1 MRLRMVATSARAYPV
16 LSLVVLLTLLAG
28 GYFLKTQADA
38 YFFAPDPQVISQ
50 PMSYQRVAEPI
61 PNTGVDG
68 HGLTL
73 DEFQK
78 RGGVAKDYAPIRKSV
93 FAPGES
99 LWVLRY
105 ECFLYKTQDG
115 TVSRAFLGGDGS
127 AGTNRSVYSLPDVQI
142 PTRTD
147 GCAVKNH
154 RTPVPVDLPPGTWS
168 YQATVSFYKS
178 QFQPSVR
185 VLFKPVLVE
194 IQRPVTPV
202 KQP

>member
-1 MRLRMVATSARAYPV
+1 MSTLWTSIRAYPI
-16 LSLVVLLTLLAG
+16 LTLVVVVTGLAG

-38 YFFAPDPQVISQ
+38 YFFAPDPQIISQ
-50 PMSYQRVAEPI
+50 AMSYQTVPAPI
-61 PNTGVDG
+61 PNTGVDAA
-68 HGLTL
+68 GLTL

-78 RGGVAKDYAPIRKSV
+78 RGGIARDYAPVRKSV
-93 FAPGES
+93 FRPGES

-115 TVSRAFLGGDGS
+115 IVSRAFLGGDGA

-154 RTPVPVDLPPGTWS
+154 RTPIPIDLPPGTWT
-168 YQATVSFYKS
+168 YQATVNFFKS

-185 VLFKPVLVE
+185 VLFKPVQVE
-194 IQRPVTPV
+194 IVAATP
-202 KQP
+202 KTP